1 MSTLICWP
9 SRSVPQ
15 SERRFPRL
23 NSGRILIGARAQC
36 LWRPPSACWA
46 KGILKNICTFLSS
59 DRTAKAP
66 LHSRHPEAMRKASWG
81 TAACLMLWARFFLLL
96 AMEQTE
102 AASRVQCL
110 NNYGFQGRRVD
121 CQWHRHQ
128 ALEGTLFYLNFSDTL
143 GLSSDLI
150 CPLSASPGTS
160 DHFNCSVHSEE
171 GEFTENDEYQVILH
185 GSSSSG
191 ENQTDVIFVAYK
203 PRLHIQCDPPFDL
216 QSKCSDHACRLS
228 WKRPRACEEVL
239 EDWQWELTFKAVQ
252 DPWEQA
258 QRRVFVNSETWVHLE
273 GFEFKSERDYVAR
286 MRCKTPEENHHYG
299 SHWSPWSSCV
309 TWTAQPGDWQHPDAP
324 ISFLICLGS
333 LLLLLALAFALSKR
347 VRSSCRTTIPTPAA
361 FFQPLR
367 LAPHGDFKGWAG
379 LAPVPAVEAVSQ
391 LSFLQPP
398 ACAGPAKQRVS
409 PPAEELRGAAL
420 EPEHPPGDYC
430 TLGGGGE
437 GAALMPAHWT
447 TPPEA
452 RSAPPPGSLP
462 FRGQGQPGALGG
474 PLRDSSSSG
483 EARPMRPLFFLG
495 SKATGS
501 VGNPEGHRCIASFS
515 IDLK

>member
-1 MSTLICWP
+1 MRCHFAASDPAQLMCLSTTFLDSMP
-9 SRSVPQ
+9 AGKRLFSGSF
-15 SERRFPRL
+15 ERPK
-23 NSGRILIGARAQC
+23 NILI
-36 LWRPPSACWA
+36 S
-46 KGILKNICTFLSS
+46 
-59 DRTAKAP
+59 AP

-367 LAPHGDFKGWAG
+367 LAPHGDFKVTAGLRLFLPAALPPFPGLGRGRLTLLHSPAGLGWAG
-379 LAPVPAVEAVSQ
+379 P
-391 LSFLQPP
+391 
-398 ACAGPAKQRVS
+398 CA
-409 PPAEELRGAAL
+409 
-420 EPEHPPGDYC
+420 
-430 TLGGGGE
+430 GGGGRFPALLPAAARLCRASQAARIPTGRRASRG
-437 GAALMPAHWT
+437 GAGARAPARRLLHPWGGGRRGGPHAGPLDNASRGPLGT
-447 TPPEA
+447 STRLA
-452 RSAPPPGSLP
+452 SLP
-462 FRGQGQPGALGG
+462 RPRPARRSGRAAPGQQLERGGSSDAAPLLFRL
-474 PLRDSSSSG
+474 
-483 EARPMRPLFFLG
+483 
-495 SKATGS
+495 
-501 VGNPEGHRCIASFS
+501 
-515 IDLK
+515 